1 VERLLDA
8 RRLRRLV
15 LLTVIYSIGRVGSAL
30 AIDGTPGCGPDNIFS
45 DPQAMGGNMCSQ
57 FYALCIGAPCEG
69 LTQADSTGYEGDG
82 FMVGSGLATEA
93 DIVGHTLCK
102 CPFINGNSIG
112 KADCAARKPEGTKSI
127 STYSFQFNNRSNEF
141 LSCDQNNFQKKLSF
155 ADCYNQPCETD
166 PADPTQVICK
176 CPVFA
181 ADIIPNKTYLTR
193 GGDCKQ
199 SACANKIW
207 SGVPE
212 ELVAFPDAAMAC
224 GIGLPE
230 PPPAFF
236 CNDTKF
242 LPVR

>member
-1 VERLLDA
+1 MA
-8 RRLRRLV
+8 
-15 LLTVIYSIGRVGSAL
+15 SAL
-30 AIDGTPGCGPDNIFS
+30 DGTPGCGPDNIFS

-57 FYALCIGAPCEG
+57 FYALCIGAPC
-69 LTQADSTGYEGDG
+69 DSIGASDATGFESDG

-93 DIVGHTLCK
+93 DIVGHALCR

-112 KADCAARKPEGTKSI
+112 KADCADRKPQGTKSI
-127 STYSFQFNNRSNEF
+127 STYSFQFNNRLNQF
-141 LSCDQNNFQKKLSF
+141 LSCDQNDFGEKLSF

-181 ADIIPNKTYLTR
+181 ADLVPNKTYLTR

-199 SACANKIW
+199 SACAAKIW

-212 ELVAFPDAAMAC
+212 QLVAFPDAAMAC

-230 PPPAFF
+230 PPSEFR

-242 LPVR
+242 LPVH